1 MNAYELL
8 ESLAV
13 GGIEYAIRTDFRA
26 VLDVLKYFS
35 DPEYEEDEK
44 ALIMLRI
51 MFIDWP
57 DVPPEQYEE
66 VLKAA
71 AEFIDMGIKN
81 DDTHSP
87 RLMDWEQ
94 DAPIILPAVNR
105 SFGSDVRALP
115 HLHWWTFLGAYM
127 EIGESLF
134 STVLHI
140 RQKKAQGKKLE
151 KHEKEFLQ
159 QNRSIVELRKRESAE
174 QREEKDELMRLLD
187 GR

>member
-1 MNAYELL
+1 MNAYELP

-13 GGIEYAIRTDFRA
+13 DGVEHAIRTDFRA
-26 VLDVLKYFS
+26 VLDVLKYCS

-57 DVPPEQYEE
+57 EIPPERYNEAIE
-66 VLKAA
+66 KVV
-71 AEFIDMGIKN
+71 EFIDMGIKSDN
-81 DDTHSP
+81 ACAPT
-87 RLMDWEQ
+87 LMDWEQ
-94 DAPIILPAVNR
+94 DAPLILPAVNR
-105 SFGSDVRALP
+105 LFQSDVRAMP

-140 RQKKAQGKKLE
+140 RQKKLKGKLE
-151 KHEKEFLQ
+151 KHEREFLQ
-159 QNRSIVELRKRESAE
+159 QNRLIVELRRKESSE
-174 QREEKDELMRLLD
+174 QREEKDELIKLLD
-187 GR
+187 GDK